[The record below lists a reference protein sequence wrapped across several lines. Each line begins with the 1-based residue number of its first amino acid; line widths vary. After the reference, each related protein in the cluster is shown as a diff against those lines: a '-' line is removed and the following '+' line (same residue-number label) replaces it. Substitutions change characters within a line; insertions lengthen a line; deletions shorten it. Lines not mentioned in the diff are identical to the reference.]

1 MGKRRRER
9 KMEEAKGKVETIL
22 GNGTT
27 VEGDLY
33 TKGSLR
39 IEGRVK
45 GKIKAE
51 GDLLVG
57 ESGNL
62 ETEIEVRNVL
72 IAGTVRGN
80 IKALNKIEIL
90 PSGKLY
96 GDIKTKIIR
105 IEEGA
110 VFVGSS
116 TPLEAKPLNTE
127 RTGFLRETAKETAA
141 GKEKA

>member
-1 MGKRRRER
+1 
-9 KMEEAKGKVETIL
+9 MEEAKGKVETIL

-33 TKGSLR
+33 TKGPLR
-39 IEGRVK
+39 VEGRVK

-62 ETEIEVRNVL
+62 ETEIEARNVL

-96 GDIKTKIIR
+96 GDIKTKTIK

-116 TPLEAKPLNTE
+116 EPLEARPLD
-127 RTGFLRETAKETAA
+127 TGKAELIKETAA
-141 GKEKA
+141 VKEKA

>member
-22 GNGTT
+22 GNGTI

-39 IEGRVK
+39 IEGQVK
-45 GKIKAE
+45 GRIKAE

-62 ETEIEVRNVL
+62 ETEIEARNVL
-72 IAGTVRGN
+72 IAGTVKGN
-80 IKALNKIEIL
+80 IKAQNKIEIL

-96 GDIKTKIIR
+96 GDIKTKIIK
-105 IEEGA
+105 IEAGA

-116 TPLEAKPLNTE
+116 QTVDANTANTGKADPVKEA
-127 RTGFLRETAKETAA
+127 AA
-141 GKEKA
+141 TKEKV